1 MISWHWFQSS
11 HGTQWH
17 FLPPF
22 ILCCAL
28 PSFIILFLSKPRRL
42 ESKQHHTNTT
52 LHVFFSFCCEFFFS
66 LFCVCVAL
74 ALGADCKNYG
84 FLCKWKWEK
93 YAWERRQGERGSSW
107 LERETEAPENWG
119 LGFLQIRRSV
129 QPALP
134 LRAQQKENCGGKAF
148 ILTQLCQHFHPR
160 ATDAQSPLWTSS
172 QISGFSAVMQTKSLI
187 TIFGLE

>member
-1 MISWHWFQSS
+1 MAPSDISFLLLFHVLLLFYSCQSPDTS
-11 HGTQWH
+11 R
-17 FLPPF
+17 
-22 ILCCAL
+22 AN
-28 PSFIILFLSKPRRL
+28 S
-42 ESKQHHTNTT
+42 TT
-52 LHVFFSFCCEFFFS
+52 LILPFMFVFFRFVVRFFFSFSFF
-66 LFCVCVAL
+66 VCVAL
-74 ALGADCKNYG
+74 ALRCWLQK
-84 FLCKWKWEK
+84 LWISLQMEMRKICLVEK
-93 YAWERRQGERGSSW
+93 TRKKGQQLTWERDWGPWKLRSW
-107 LERETEAPENWG
+107 
-119 LGFLQIRRSV
+119 FLQIRRSV

>member
-22 ILCCAL
+22 ISC
-28 PSFIILFLSKPRRL
+28 SVIILFLSKPRHF

-52 LHVFFSFCCEFFFS
+52 LHVCFFSFCCEVFFS
-66 LFCVCVAL
+66 FSFFVCVAL
-74 ALGADCKNYG
+74 ALRCWLQK
-84 FLCKWKWEK
+84 LWISLQMEMRKICLVEK
-93 YAWERRQGERGSSW
+93 TRKKGQQLTWERDWGPWKLRSW
-107 LERETEAPENWG
+107 
-119 LGFLQIRRSV
+119 FLQIRRSV

>member
-1 MISWHWFQSS
+1 MISCHWFQSS

-22 ILCCAL
+22 ILC
-28 PSFIILFLSKPRRL
+28 SVIILFLSKPRRL

-52 LHVFFSFCCEFFFS
+52 LHVFFRFIVRVFFP

-74 ALGADCKNYG
+74 ALRCWLQKLWISLQMEMRKICLGAKTRKKG
-84 FLCKWKWEK
+84 QQLT
-93 YAWERRQGERGSSW
+93 WERDWG
-107 LERETEAPENWG
+107 PKKNWG